1 MSLKAAKIVAF
12 RCIYER
18 ENNAMNGDPV
28 VKNLDSWLGNLDLLL
43 RHLAA
48 DDEDGAREA
57 VFVLLIQGL
66 GLFGGPEEE
75 PMGHLFPVLDSI
87 KGKIEK
93 SNLDAALRQ
102 ALLFRQQLEE
112 VKVLIQDEAEAAGH
126 PTLFPPPF

>member
-1 MSLKAAKIVAF
+1 M
-12 RCIYER
+12 
-18 ENNAMNGDPV
+18 NNDSVINDLNAWKD
-28 VKNLDSWLGNLDLLL
+28 NLDILLQ
-43 RHLAA
+43 HLAS

-57 VFVLLIQGL
+57 VFIMLIQGL

-126 PTLFPPPF
+126 PTLIPPPL